1 MKGKINR
8 NDPCP
13 CGSGKKY
20 KNCHEGKDAK
30 KSSSSK
36 YPLIFGGLMVVLI
49 GFLIINPNEGSR
61 SGGKPGQ
68 VWSEEHGHWHDA
80 PAATNRP
87 APVNTGTT
95 PASQPAGDPPPGK
108 VWSEEHGHWHDDP
121 NATTTVKPQITSRP
135 PGPAPEGK
143 VWSEEHG
150 HWHNIPGATTPNT
163 NTSTTTT
170 TTTTTKTPQ
179 PPGPVPEGK
188 VWSEEHGHWHN
199 APATSASGSN

>member
-1 MKGKINR
+1 MKSKINR

-20 KNCHEGKDAK
+20 KNCHENKKIKNTGKV
-30 KSSSSK
+30 
-36 YPLIFGGLMVVLI
+36 PLILGIIFIIAIGILVLK
-49 GFLIINPNEGSR
+49 PNQNLKS

-80 PAATNRP
+80 PSGSAT
-87 APVNTGTT
+87 TTT
-95 PASQPAGDPPPGK
+95 PAQ
-108 VWSEEHGHWHDDP
+108 
-121 NATTTVKPQITSRP
+121 VKSTQP
-135 PGPAPEGK
+135 PGPVPEGK

-150 HWHNIPGATTPNT
+150 HWHDAPSGSA
-163 NTSTTTT
+163 TTTT
-170 TTTTTKTPQ
+170 PAQVKSTQ

-199 APATSASGSN
+199 APTTEQSQIQ